1 MANVLACL
9 PRGAR
14 VAVIRLRSLGD
25 TVLMTPAL
33 AAAKRLPNCKVG
45 VVVETPFHEVLVHNP
60 NVDRLFVLDRNRN
73 NLSERIRSVAAI
85 RSFAPHL
92 AIDLHG
98 GTTSAWMTFFSKAA
112 RRVGYAASRNAF
124 LYNLRVP
131 VSSEIWGKKQLH
143 TVEHQ
148 LSPLKHLG
156 FPVDPLPPVEI
167 SLLPG
172 ELLEGR
178 RKLEELG
185 VAEPFVLVHPAAA
198 FDTKQWPAEHFA
210 TVCRDLSRSGM
221 KVVLTA
227 GPGEEAVLHR
237 IRDLG
242 AGSASVLAPLPLRLF
257 SAVASLSAL
266 YIGNDTGATHIAAAF
281 GRKIIVIFGS
291 SDDSVWYPWQTQHE
305 LIRHRLPCVPC
316 PGYRC
321 LHYKEPLCIQSVS
334 PEAVI
339 HAARSLY
346 AANQQVTIN

>member
-1 MANVLACL
+1 LSRL
-9 PRGAR
+9 KRREDRRPDQESDEGAPMQYPIGEKKELR
-14 VAVIRLRSLGD
+14 VVFLRLRSLGD

-156 FPVDPLPPVEI
+156 YLYYQASCLKGGENWRSWALP
-167 SLLPG
+167 S
-172 ELLEGR
+172 R
-178 RKLEELG
+178 
-185 VAEPFVLVHPAAA
+185 
-198 FDTKQWPAEHFA
+198 
-210 TVCRDLSRSGM
+210 LSWF
-221 KVVLTA
+221 
-227 GPGEEAVLHR
+227 
-237 IRDLG
+237 I
-242 AGSASVLAPLPLRLF
+242 PLPLLIPSNGPPNILRLC
-257 SAVASLSAL
+257 A
-266 YIGNDTGATHIAAAF
+266 AT
-281 GRKIIVIFGS
+281 
-291 SDDSVWYPWQTQHE
+291 
-305 LIRHRLPCVPC
+305 
-316 PGYRC
+316 
-321 LHYKEPLCIQSVS
+321 
-334 PEAVI
+334 
-339 HAARSLY
+339 
-346 AANQQVTIN
+346 